1 MQKTKLKQNK
11 NEKYE
16 KNPKQT
22 KLNEKKKEK
31 QMVLCDIF
39 D

>member
-16 KNPKQT
+16 KKPKQ
-22 KLNEKKKEK
+22 NEIKWKKERK
-31 QMVLCDIF
+31 TNGVM
-39 D
+39 

>member
-1 MQKTKLKQNK
+1 MKSTKKKPNK
-11 NEKYE
+11 
-16 KNPKQT
+16 T

>member
-16 KNPKQT
+16 KKPKQH
-22 KLNEKKKEK
+22 KIKGKKERK
-31 QMVLCDIF
+31 TNGVM
-39 D
+39 

>member
-16 KNPKQT
+16 KNPNKT
-22 KLNEKKKEK
+22 KLNKKKER
-31 QMVLCDIF
+31 QTNGVMSQ
-39 D
+39 